1 VKSFPVRTKQ
11 IFPGITDEQ
20 FSAWQ
25 TSKKRLD
32 FISKITNSGMSD
44 GNGIDI
50 DGVKYGGIRNWGSLE
65 IAEQWKD
72 LVETEAK
79 RLGIPFEVTIMK
91 E

>member
-1 VKSFPVRTKQ
+1 
-11 IFPGITDEQ
+11 
-20 FSAWQ
+20 
-25 TSKKRLD
+25 
-32 FISKITNSGMSD
+32 MSD